1 MLRLSDPRPEIRAA
15 AAPMLDRLKLAGK
28 LYEVTRRSGDNRKPS
43 GKVSE
48 PARRIGGTSIA

>member
-1 MLRLSDPRPEIRAA
+1 
-15 AAPMLDRLKLAGK
+15 MLDRLKLAGK